1 MQQYGSCFR
10 AQSHGG
16 VFRSITSMVVAK
28 VMDYGLSIAR
38 FCVGFVMLAGA
49 GSSLHAPAGRL
60 PGPGPLQGGG
70 PAQRDRD
77 LPRGAVRAP

>member
-49 GSSLHAPAGRL
+49 GNGSTPAGRAK
-60 PGPGPLQGGG
+60 
-70 PAQRDRD
+70 PA
-77 LPRGAVRAP
+77 RASSPVSQSVSH